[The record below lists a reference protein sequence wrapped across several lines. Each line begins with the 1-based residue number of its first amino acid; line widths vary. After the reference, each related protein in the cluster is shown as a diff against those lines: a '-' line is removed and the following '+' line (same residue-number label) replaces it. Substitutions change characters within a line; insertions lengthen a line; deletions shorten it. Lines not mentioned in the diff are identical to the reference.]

1 MIKCIF
7 TNIKNEHRY
16 LEEWINYH
24 IRLGFNKFIFYE
36 DEGSISHAELLKK
49 YEGIVDIDIYDY
61 ILKKNDFMFKD
72 IRCFKHLFEN
82 YTNIDWL
89 IKLDPDEYIVLPSI
103 FTTIDDVLFNIPPQ
117 FNELYI
123 PWKLYNAC
131 GFIEAPHAGK
141 YSIFNTYI
149 YEITKDKLSDSFNI
163 NISKNVYNLGKS
175 FIKYKDFKK
184 EYNTKITDI
193 EIHDTFP
200 YILLKSE
207 NVVDLSDIGIFI
219 NHYITKSFEEFYIKL
234 KDKGEYDKEYYRQ
247 LGDFFVLNPDLIKE
261 IPKIEDKFNVD
272 IFTFKTKLN

>member
-103 FTTIDDVLFNIPPQ
+103 FTTIDDVLFNIPPEYD
-117 FNELYI
+117 ELYI

-131 GFIEAPHAGK
+131 GFINCPYAGK
-141 YSIFNTYI
+141 YNIFNTYI
-149 YEITKDKLSDSFNI
+149 YEITNDKLAKHFNI
-163 NISKNVYNLGKS
+163 NTSQNVYNLGKT
-175 FIKYKDFKK
+175 FIKYKAFKK
-184 EYNTKITDI
+184 DYNITFTDDLL
-193 EIHDTFP
+193 HGMFP
-200 YILLKSE
+200 YIMVNSK
-207 NVVDLSDIGIFI
+207 NIVDLSDIGIFI

-247 LGDFFVLNPDLIKE
+247 LGDFFVLNPDLIEKIPE
-261 IPKIEDKFNVD
+261 IENKFNLD
-272 IFTFKTKLN
+272 IFSFQTKLN